1 MGQATDA
8 PERLERLLARHFG
21 VTQIAL
27 TDSGTS
33 ALTLALQA
41 AIRAT
46 GRTHVAIPAYCCFDV
61 ITAINGAAAGVV
73 LYDIDPQSLNPVW
86 ESLEAALATRPAAV
100 VVAHLFGLAVDMPR
114 VLERAES
121 VDSVVIEDTAQGIGA
136 SLVGRPLGTFG
147 QLRVLSFGRGKGV
160 TGGRG
165 GALLV
170 APAWRGLVDEGAGS
184 GDSGLPE
191 LVTLAAQW
199 LLARPSL
206 FRIPANLPGLRLG
219 DTIYRAPSP
228 PRSISRVAA
237 AVVLEMWKQ
246 YRTEVELRRRNA
258 ERLRKTLSKVG
269 VVEQVRP
276 VTDSDPSW
284 LRLPVLLPGMLRTDP
299 SLMAARALG
308 VMPGYPRPL
317 DSLEQTPAPVGAVPL
332 PGAARLAAELWTL
345 PTHSLLTEHDLGRLE
360 NWLGRLDE
368 RRARRG

>member
-1 MGQATDA
+1 M
-8 PERLERLLARHFG
+8 
-21 VTQIAL
+21 
-27 TDSGTS
+27 
-33 ALTLALQA
+33 QA
-41 AIRAT
+41 ASRAT
-46 GRTHVAIPAYCCFDV
+46 GRPHIAIPAYCCYDV
-61 ITAINGAAAGVV
+61 ITAVNGAAAGVV
-73 LYDIDPQSLNPVW
+73 LYDIDPLSLNPVW

-100 VVAHLFGLAVDMPR
+100 LVAHLFGLAVDMPR
-114 VLERAES
+114 VQDLAES

-136 SLVGRPLGTFG
+136 SLLGRPLGTFG

-170 APAWRGLVDEGAGS
+170 APASRGLLEQGAGS
-184 GDSGLPE
+184 GDSGLRE
-191 LVTLAAQW
+191 LSALAAQW

-219 DTIYRAPSP
+219 DTIYRTPSP
-228 PRSISRVAA
+228 PRPISQVAA

-246 YRTEVELRRRNA
+246 HRTEVEVRRQNA
-258 ERLRKTLSKVG
+258 ERLGKTLAKVG
-269 VVEQVRP
+269 VAEQVRP

-284 LRLPVLLPGMLRTDP
+284 LRLPVLLPAIQRTDA
-299 SLMAARALG
+299 SVTAARAFG

-317 DSLEQTPAPVGAVPL
+317 DSLEQTPASAGTAPL

-360 NWLGRLDE
+360 NWLAGLED
-368 RRARRG
+368 RRTGGG